1 MLIFSRYTW
10 WIAAMVGLALLLTIM
25 GQVGVLNPFQN
36 LFLKAAAPV
45 EGGLNAV
52 FEPVAT
58 FLSDA
63 GSLNDLRDENARLR
77 VENEALRNKVTNL
90 QQDAEQVNELK
101 QALNIMQATSADTK
115 IATSVL
121 GRDNSPFTDVV
132 SIDKGSNAGIKVG
145 MVVLS
150 SQGSLIGTVISVT
163 ADTSLVRLIT
173 DSKSRVNAE
182 VQETKALGIV
192 KGSPGRGLSFDLSQ
206 AEAKVGDT
214 IVTSG
219 LGGNYPPGVPIGTV
233 SDVSGT
239 NQDLYRK
246 IAVEPLVRVST
257 ARTLLVN
264 TSFIP
269 QRIGLEGP

>member
-25 GQVGVLNPFQN
+25 GGVGVLNPFQN
-36 LFLKAAAPV
+36 LFLKAASPI

-63 GSLNDLRDENARLR
+63 GSINDLRSENARLR
-77 VENEALRNKVTNL
+77 IENEQWRNKVTGL
-90 QQDAEQVNELK
+90 EQDAEQVAELK
-101 QALNIMQATSADTK
+101 AALNITQSTSADTK
-115 IATSVL
+115 VAASVL

-132 SIDKGSNAGIKVG
+132 SIDKGANAGIKTG
-145 MVVLS
+145 MIVLS
-150 SQGSLIGTVISVT
+150 SQGSLIGTVTSVKSDT
-163 ADTSLVRLIT
+163 ALVRLIT
-173 DSKSRVNAE
+173 DSKSKVNAE
-182 VQETKALGIV
+182 VQETKGLGIV

-219 LGGNYPPGVPIGTV
+219 LGGNYPPGIPIGAV
-233 SDVSGT
+233 SEVSGT
-239 NQDLYRK
+239 SQDLYRK
-246 IAVEPLVRVST
+246 ITIEPLVRVST

-264 TSFIP
+264 TSFMP
-269 QRIGLEGP
+269 QRIGIEGP